1 MKKIVGFI
9 GSLLAVAIIFTGC
22 DKEKVVSPSGTYIEG
37 YIEGI
42 QGGELILVQS
52 LMSNSI
58 ETVDTIIPDA
68 DGGFT
73 VGPNIPK
80 IGFYRIFINNNNF
93 VNLILEPNDTLLFSA
108 NVEDLEGSYVIEGNE
123 EAQKLKE
130 LNDMLNAYVDK
141 IDSLN
146 NLVGIAKSQQYYNE
160 VAFLMS
166 AQEELQMNTGKK
178 MRAFVVGN
186 STYLASLSAVQKL
199 DPDGDFELFVKVKD
213 DLEPK
218 IGGTELHKGL
228 SDQIAV
234 WKKAQIGSEM
244 LDITLNNPEGEP
256 IKLFEQL
263 GEITLV
269 DFWASWCR
277 PCRGEN
283 PNIVKAYEKYKSKGF
298 TVVGVSLDED
308 AELWK
313 RAIKQDNL
321 TWTHMSDLKL
331 WNSAVVA
338 QYNISSVPAS
348 FLVDK
353 NGKILAKKFTWRS
366 LGLEVNAIVGG
377 IIFLL

>member
-1 MKKIVGFI
+1 MKKIVGFT

-353 NGKILAKKFTWRS
+353 NGKILAKNLRGAALDLKLMQL
-366 LGLEVNAIVGG
+366 LGE
-377 IIFLL
+377 

>member
-42 QGGELILVQS
+42 QGGELI
-52 LMSNSI
+52 
-58 ETVDTIIPDA
+58 IPDA

-73 VGPNIPK
+73 VGPNITK

-130 LNDMLNAYVDK
+130 LNDMLNDYVDK

-218 IGGTELHKGL
+218 MGGTELHKGL

-244 LDITLNNPEGEP
+244 LDITLNNLEGEP

-331 WNSAVVA
+331 WNSAVVS

-353 NGKILAKKFTWRS
+353 NGKILAKNLRGAALDLKLMQL
-366 LGLEVNAIVGG
+366 LGE
-377 IIFLL
+377 

>member
-73 VGPNIPK
+73 VGPNITK

-130 LNDMLNAYVDK
+130 LNDMLNDYVDK

-331 WNSAVVA
+331 WNSAVVS

-353 NGKILAKKFTWRS
+353 NGKILAKNLRGAALDLKLMQL
-366 LGLEVNAIVGG
+366 LGE
-377 IIFLL
+377 

>member
-244 LDITLNNPEGEP
+244 LDITLNNPKGEP

-353 NGKILAKKFTWRS
+353 NGKILAKNLRGAALDLKLMQL
-366 LGLEVNAIVGG
+366 LGE
-377 IIFLL
+377 

>member
-73 VGPNIPK
+73 VGPNITK

-130 LNDMLNAYVDK
+130 LNDMLNDYVDK

-244 LDITLNNPEGEP
+244 LDITLNNLEGEP

-353 NGKILAKKFTWRS
+353 NGKILAKNLRGAALDLKLMQL
-366 LGLEVNAIVGG
+366 LGE
-377 IIFLL
+377 

>member
-73 VGPNIPK
+73 VGPNITK

-130 LNDMLNAYVDK
+130 LNDMLNDYVDK

-244 LDITLNNPEGEP
+244 LDITLNNLEGEP

-331 WNSAVVA
+331 WNSAVVS

-353 NGKILAKKFTWRS
+353 NGKILAKNLRGAALDLKLMQL
-366 LGLEVNAIVGG
+366 LGE
-377 IIFLL
+377 

>member
-166 AQEELQMNTGKK
+166 AQEELQINTGKK

-353 NGKILAKKFTWRS
+353 NGKILAKNLRGAALDLKLMQL
-366 LGLEVNAIVGG
+366 LGE
-377 IIFLL
+377 

>member
-331 WNSAVVA
+331 WNSAVVG

-353 NGKILAKKFTWRS
+353 NGKILAKNLRGAALDLKLMQL
-366 LGLEVNAIVGG
+366 LGE
-377 IIFLL
+377 

>member
-68 DGGFT
+68 DGCFT

-353 NGKILAKKFTWRS
+353 NGKILAKNLRGAALDLKLMQL
-366 LGLEVNAIVGG
+366 LGE
-377 IIFLL
+377 

>member
-73 VGPNIPK
+73 VGPNITK

-353 NGKILAKKFTWRS
+353 NGKILAKNLRGAALDLKLMQL
-366 LGLEVNAIVGG
+366 LGE
-377 IIFLL
+377 

>member
-130 LNDMLNAYVDK
+130 LNDMLNDYVDK

-244 LDITLNNPEGEP
+244 LDITLNNLEGEP

-331 WNSAVVA
+331 WNSAVVS

-353 NGKILAKKFTWRS
+353 NGKILAKNLRGAALDLKLMQL
-366 LGLEVNAIVGG
+366 LGE
-377 IIFLL
+377 

>member
-228 SDQIAV
+228 SVQIAV

-353 NGKILAKKFTWRS
+353 NGKILAKNLRGAALDLKLMQL
-366 LGLEVNAIVGG
+366 LGE
-377 IIFLL
+377 

>member
-353 NGKILAKKFTWRS
+353 NGKILAKNLRGAALDLKLMQL
-366 LGLEVNAIVGG
+366 LGE
-377 IIFLL
+377 

>member
-1 MKKIVGFI
+1 
-9 GSLLAVAIIFTGC
+9 
-22 DKEKVVSPSGTYIEG
+22 
-37 YIEGI
+37 
-42 QGGELILVQS
+42 
-52 LMSNSI
+52 
-58 ETVDTIIPDA
+58 
-68 DGGFT
+68 
-73 VGPNIPK
+73 
-80 IGFYRIFINNNNF
+80 
-93 VNLILEPNDTLLFSA
+93 
-108 NVEDLEGSYVIEGNE
+108 
-123 EAQKLKE
+123 
-130 LNDMLNAYVDK
+130 
-141 IDSLN
+141 
-146 NLVGIAKSQQYYNE
+146 
-160 VAFLMS
+160 
-166 AQEELQMNTGKK
+166 
-178 MRAFVVGN
+178 
-186 STYLASLSAVQKL
+186 
-199 DPDGDFELFVKVKD
+199 
-213 DLEPK
+213 
-218 IGGTELHKGL
+218 
-228 SDQIAV
+228 
-234 WKKAQIGSEM
+234 M

-353 NGKILAKKFTWRS
+353 NGKILAKNLRGAALDLKLMQL
-366 LGLEVNAIVGG
+366 LGE
-377 IIFLL
+377 

>member
-256 IKLFEQL
+256 IRLFEQL

-353 NGKILAKKFTWRS
+353 NGKILAKNLRGAALDLKLMQL
-366 LGLEVNAIVGG
+366 LGE
-377 IIFLL
+377 